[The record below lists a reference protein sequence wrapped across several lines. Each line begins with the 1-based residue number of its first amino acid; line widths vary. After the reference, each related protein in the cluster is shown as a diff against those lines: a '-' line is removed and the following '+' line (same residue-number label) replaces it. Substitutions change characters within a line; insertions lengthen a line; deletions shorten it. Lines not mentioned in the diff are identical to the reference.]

1 MKKLRV
7 IALLAIFVIGCAKPG
22 LEEHETEFNTQA
34 IENEEVGE
42 EDHEEFME
50 GDPDRNSG

>member
-7 IALLAIFVIGCAKPG
+7 SALLAIFVIGCAKPG